1 MSNQAIAIELDA
13 ASKKLSDLV
22 NELNELEIEYD
33 KAIEHSA
40 NYLGNDVDIE
50 RIRDEKAMSVLNRLT
65 RVKADMKR
73 QAQQVQDLAAKY

>member
-33 KAIEHSA
+33 KAVEHSA
-40 NYLGNDVDIE
+40 QYLGNDVDIE

-73 QAQQVQDLAAKY
+73 QAQQVQELAAKY